1 MLGVVGDEVRV
12 DAVGLHPAERGEG
25 AGRVGGGDVGLH
37 EGVVE
42 VGVGLDAAVRE
53 DGEELRDLPRVS
65 APAHGV
71 GEGEEGRGVEGV
83 GAEAV
88 EDGVDVARTDA
99 ARRRGGRS
107 DSAAAAASDRGALGP
122 GPVGHGRL
130 YGAARASDKG
140 AAEAASDR
148 GAAEGRGRRG
158 RGGFG
163 PRRGGRAGAGAAE
176 AASDRGAAEA

>member
-71 GEGEEGRGVEGV
+71 GEGEEGPARGPSGRRRVELVEEPARGGDGAV
-83 GAEAV
+83 DGEAAKERAEAWRGSERRRSIRRRRSGAESRVDGSASAV
-88 EDGVDVARTDA
+88 VE
-99 ARRRGGRS
+99 RS
-107 DSAAAAASDRGALGP
+107 SWR
-122 GPVGHGRL
+122 
-130 YGAARASDKG
+130 
-140 AAEAASDR
+140 
-148 GAAEGRGRRG
+148 
-158 RGGFG
+158 
-163 PRRGGRAGAGAAE
+163 
-176 AASDRGAAEA
+176 